1 MEAKAVQLQRDVG
14 RRPAAAAAGES
25 DGESS

>member
-14 RRPAAAAAGES
+14 RKPAVATAGES